1 MDYVLGIDIET
12 TAVKAM
18 LIDNDGKNMVKSTV
32 EYPLFFPHAGWAEQ
46 SPEDLWQAV
55 VTAVDRVLDRF
66 SGDRKDIRALS
77 LSTQR
82 DTLICTDS
90 QGSPLRNAITWMDS
104 RSGEQCARLER
115 EVGAARVYEIT
126 GIPVSTIWT
135 LAFILWLR
143 EKEPDIFGRTACF
156 GLVHD
161 FVLCRLGA
169 GRHFLDV
176 SNACQTMLFDLS
188 GGMWSDELMRYSGL
202 GKERLPE
209 LVEPGTVV
217 GTLNETLC
225 RRWGMGKVALVS
237 GGGDQQCAALGAGAV
252 SAGDVE
258 TGIGTAANL
267 LAVCDRPVLDPLR
280 RMVCHR
286 AAVPGLWVLE
296 GAMLATGKLMEWVR
310 AELYGGAPLAE
321 IDNDIEAYSLPG
333 AGGLTLLPYFEGAAC
348 PYWNPGARGTL
359 LGLTL
364 STRRADIARAA
375 LEGVSAD
382 IARNVALLGEWGL
395 LPERLFVSGGA
406 ARSRL
411 WMQILAD
418 VCGRKVAVPEQTD
431 CAVLGAAILA
441 GVGCG
446 MFSGV
451 REAAGRLCRI
461 SHCYEPR
468 PIPAYHEMVQRG
480 AALYKAAEAA
490 GLYRRQ

>member
-1 MDYVLGIDIET
+1 
-12 TAVKAM
+12 M
-18 LIDNDGKNMVKSTV
+18 LIDNDGKNMVKSNV
-32 EYPLFFPHAGWAEQ
+32 DYPLFFPHAGWAEQ
-46 SPEDLWQAV
+46 RPEELWQAV
-55 VTAVDRVLDRF
+55 VTAVDRVLERF
-66 SGDRKDIRALS
+66 SGNRKDIRALS

-82 DTLICTDS
+82 DTLICTDKES
-90 QGSPLRNAITWMDS
+90 RPLRNAITWMDS
-104 RSGEQCARLER
+104 RSVDQCGRLER
-115 EVGAARVYEIT
+115 EVGAGRVYEIT
-126 GIPVSTIWT
+126 GVPVSTIWT
-135 LAFILWLR
+135 LAFILWIR
-143 EKEPDIFGRTACF
+143 EKEPAVFERTACF

-169 GRHFLDV
+169 SRHFLDV
-176 SNACQTMLFDLS
+176 SNACQTMLFDFS
-188 GGMWSDELMRYSGL
+188 RGVWSDELMRYGGL
-202 GKERLPE
+202 TADRLPE

-217 GTLNETLC
+217 GTLDEALR
-225 RRWGMGKVALVS
+225 RRWGMENAVLVS

-258 TGIGTAANL
+258 IGIGTAANL
-267 LAVCDRPVLDPLR
+267 LAVCDRPVPDPLR

-286 AAVPGLWVLE
+286 SAVPGRWVLE
-296 GAMLATGKLMEWVR
+296 GAMLATGKLMEWIR

-321 IDNDIEAYSLPG
+321 IDRDIEEHSRPG

-348 PYWNPGARGTL
+348 PYWNPGAKGTL

-364 STRRADIARAA
+364 STGRADIARAV

-382 IARNVALLGEWGL
+382 IARNAELLEAWGL
-395 LPERLFVSGGA
+395 APERLLVSGGA

-418 VCGRKVAVPEQTD
+418 VCGRTVAVPEQTD

-451 REAAGRLCRI
+451 REAARRLCRI
-461 SHCYEPR
+461 QCCYEPR
-468 PIPAYHEMVQRG
+468 SMPAYHEFIRRG
-480 AALYKAAEAA
+480 EALYQAAEAA